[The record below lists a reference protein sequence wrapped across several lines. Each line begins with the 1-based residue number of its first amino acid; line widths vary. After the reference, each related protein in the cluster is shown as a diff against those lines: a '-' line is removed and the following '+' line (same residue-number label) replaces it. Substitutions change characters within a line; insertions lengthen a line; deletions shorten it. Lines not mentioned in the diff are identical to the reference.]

1 MYFTNRADA
10 GRKLAKLLLKFRGQD
25 GVVLALPRGG
35 VPVAAEVARA
45 LEMPL
50 DLVTAR
56 KVGHPGNQ
64 EYAIAA
70 VTETGELAVNPEEVA
85 ELDRDWFDRAVAAQR
100 EEAQRRHE
108 RYIGDRPAI
117 PVAGRIAIVVDD
129 GIATGL
135 TVRAAIMQTRKRKPG
150 KLVLA
155 VPVAPR
161 DTAESLGR
169 IVDEFIACDVPAMF
183 MGAVGAY
190 YQDFSQTT
198 DEEVAE
204 LLAEMRGTGER

>member
-1 MYFTNRADA
+1 MYFVNRVDA
-10 GRKLAKLLLKFRGQD
+10 GRKLAKLLQKYRGQN

-35 VPVAAEVARA
+35 VPVAAEIARA
-45 LEMPL
+45 LQMPL

-70 VTETGELAVNPEEVA
+70 VTETGELAVNPDEVA
-85 ELDRDWFDRAVAAQR
+85 EVDPGWFDRAVAAQR
-100 EEAQRRHE
+100 EEARRRHE

-129 GIATGL
+129 GVATGL
-135 TVRAAIMQTRKRKPG
+135 TMRAAIMQTRKRKPG

-161 DTAESLGR
+161 DTAESLGQ

-198 DEEVAE
+198 DEEVTA
-204 LLAEMRGTGER
+204 LLAEMHAAGER